1 MSKVSSKAR
10 YEAFSEWLKW
20 AQTKYPSMKRKKKAR
35 PDYLVNRDGEY

>member
-20 AQTKYPSMKRKKKAR
+20 AQNKYPSMKRKRESTSRLPAFK
-35 PDYLVNRDGEY
+35 